1 MFPVKEFENRFRAL
15 LNALDALSDGSEAFE
30 ELNAEFEDALCI
42 LEEIDLRVNDWTEE
56 FTDALDDF
64 EDLAARFRAIE
75 NASDQAQK
83 IDNLVALARM
93 NLPRN

>member
-64 EDLAARFRAIE
+64 EDLAARYRAIE